1 MNGSL
6 FRGTGPAL
14 VTPMTADGAVDLEAF
29 GRHVEWVIEQGVDV
43 LVPCG
48 TTGESATLTPDEQA
62 SVIRRA
68 VEVAGG
74 RVPVLAGAGGNDT
87 RVVAALARAAAE
99 AGADGVL
106 TVTPYYNKPT
116 ADGLVAHYRAVAEAA
131 GVPVILYNVPG
142 RTALNVPAP
151 LTLRIAREVPAVVGV
166 KEASGDLAQITSL
179 LATRPAGFVV
189 LSGDDELTL
198 PMLALGADGVIS
210 VAANEVPGP
219 MASLTRSGLDGRF
232 DRARSLH
239 ERLLP
244 LMRANFVETN
254 PIPVKT
260 ALEIMGHGP
269 AHFRLPLVPMTAAGR
284 ERLEQALREAEV
296 LS

>member
-1 MNGSL
+1 MNGSI

-14 VTPMTADGAVDLEAF
+14 VTPMTADGRVDFDALA
-29 GRHVEWVIEQGVDV
+29 RHVEWVLDEGVDV

-48 TTGESATLTPDEQA
+48 TTGESATLGPDEQA
-62 SVIRRA
+62 AVIRRT
-68 VEVAGG
+68 VEVAAG

-87 RVVAALARAAAE
+87 RLVAALARAAAE

-116 ADGLVAHYRAVAEAA
+116 PDGLVAHYRAVAEAA
-131 GVPVILYNVPG
+131 DRPVILYNVPG
-142 RTALNVPAP
+142 RTALNVPP
-151 LTLRIAREVPAVVGV
+151 DVVLRIAGEVPAVVGV
-166 KEASGDLAQITSL
+166 KEASGEVEQVATILAR
-179 LATRPAGFVV
+179 RPEGFVV

-198 PMLALGADGVIS
+198 PLLALGADGVIS
-210 VAANEVPGP
+210 VVANEAPGT
-219 MASLTRSGLDGRF
+219 MGALTRAGLEGRF
-232 DRARSLH
+232 PEARALH

-260 ALEIMGHGP
+260 ALELMGHGA
-269 AHFRLPLVPMTAAGR
+269 AHFRLPLVPMTRVGR
-284 ERLEQALREAEV
+284 AHLESALRTSGV